1 MADTVS
7 KSFFRGNLMVL
18 LQHYLQKSQNIW
30 NVKVTTHDKHV
41 KMRVVEFELCLQLLG
56 QSQNSSM

>member
-18 LQHYLQKSQNIW
+18 LRHYLQKSQKSW
-30 NVKVTTHDKHV
+30 NVKVTHDKHV
-41 KMRVVEFELCLQLLG
+41 KMKVGFEILVG
-56 QSQNSSM
+56 QSQVKTSVLNED

>member
-18 LQHYLQKSQNIW
+18 LRHYLQKSQKSW
-30 NVKVTTHDKHV
+30 NVKVTTHDKHM
-41 KMRVVEFELCLQLLG
+41 KMKVGFEILLG
-56 QSQNSSM
+56 QSQNSELNEG